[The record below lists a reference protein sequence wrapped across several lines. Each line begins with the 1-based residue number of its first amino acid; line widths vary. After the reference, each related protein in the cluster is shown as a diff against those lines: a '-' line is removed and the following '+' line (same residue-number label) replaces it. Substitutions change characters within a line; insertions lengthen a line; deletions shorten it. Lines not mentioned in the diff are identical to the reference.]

1 MYKIG
6 DRMKKIKL
14 IYNSGAG
21 QSKFKYFL
29 DTIIEKFMQN
39 GFEVSVFRAG
49 RKTNLYEYLKDTD
62 EENIYAIVVAGG
74 DGTINRVTNVILK
87 NNIQT
92 PLAIIPAGTSNDFAK
107 HLKLPTNFS
116 ECIDR
121 ILAGNV
127 QKVDVGLA
135 NDKYFIN
142 VCSAGLFTNASQKV
156 DKNLKNAI
164 GKLSYFITAI
174 DQIFKFKP
182 FTVKIETKTQTIEE
196 KINLF
201 LIFNGSSAGGIDKF
215 TDNSSIHDGLLDIL
229 IVKDCNIFKLPGL
242 AGKVFSRKHFD
253 DENIIY
259 LKEKWIKITKLKG
272 KCDDPDVDGDE
283 GPRFPLEVECIEN
296 KLNMFL

>member
-1 MYKIG
+1 
-6 DRMKKIKL
+6 MKKIKL

-49 RKTNLYEYLKDTD
+49 KKTNLYEYLKDSD
-62 EENIYAIVVAGG
+62 DENIYAIVVAGG
-74 DGTINRVTNVILK
+74 DGTINRVVNVILK

-92 PLAIIPAGTSNDFAK
+92 PLAVIPAGTSNDFAK
-107 HLKLPTNFS
+107 HIKMPANFS
-116 ECIDR
+116 DCIDR
-121 ILAGNV
+121 ILAGNI

-142 VCSAGLFTNASQKV
+142 VCSAGLFTNASQKA
-156 DKNLKNAI
+156 DINLKNAI

-174 DQIFKFKP
+174 DQFFKFKP
-182 FTVKIETKTQTIEE
+182 FTVRIETEEKESMEE

-229 IVKDCNIFKLPGL
+229 IIKNCKFFKIPGL
-242 AGKVFSRKHFD
+242 IGKVFSGKHFD

-272 KCDDPDVDGDE
+272 RCDDPDVDGDE
-283 GPRFPLEVECIEN
+283 GPKFPLEVKCIEN
-296 KLNMFL
+296 GLNMFL